1 MTDGSLWTAAR
12 IVLPAPR
19 LWALGLAGF
28 LARGGIVLFALPI
41 VVLPSVV
48 GLTTFIGP
56 NSVSAAGL
64 TARFVALVAITT
76 AVLIGWIVLAT
87 LVGAAV
93 DRAIVRAVLP
103 HVGRAATNDA
113 VGEPGLAGLFV
124 VRLVSLA
131 PFAIGVALGGLRLGQ
146 VGYDEL
152 ILPSDSTTPFVLR
165 VLRGAPEVV
174 AVLVLTW
181 LASELIGA
189 VAVRVALVERRPAL
203 QSLGRAL
210 GWIAHRP
217 LRAFAVLL
225 VTVLA
230 SLIVV
235 GPLVVAATALWT
247 AVQRVLLGDPDPLAG
262 LAIVAL
268 LVVVWAAG
276 LTLSG
281 IVAAWRGAA
290 WSLVVL
296 EDHRG
301 GGPVDA
307 RGGTL

>member
-1 MTDGSLWTAAR
+1 VTDGSLWTAAR

-41 VVLPSVV
+41 IVLPSVV

-64 TARFVALVAITT
+64 TARFVALVAVTI
-76 AVLIGWIVLAT
+76 AVLIAWIVLAT

-103 HVGRAATNDA
+103 NAGRAATNDA
-113 VGEPGLAGLFV
+113 AGETGLASLFV

-189 VAVRVALVERRPAL
+189 VAVRVAIVEQRSAL
-203 QSLGRAL
+203 PSLGTAL
-210 GWIAHRP
+210 GWIARRP
-217 LRAFAVLL
+217 LRAFGFLL
-225 VTVLA
+225 VTVLI
-230 SLIVV
+230 SLIVI
-235 GPLVVAATALWT
+235 GPLIVAAAALWT
-247 AVQRVLLGDPDPLAG
+247 AVQRVLLDDPDPVAG
-262 LAIVAL
+262 LAVVTL
-268 LVVVWAAG
+268 LLVVWAAG

-281 IVAAWRGAA
+281 MVAAWRGVA
-290 WSLVVL
+290 WSLAVL

-301 GGPVDA
+301 GGPVA
-307 RGGTL
+307 VRGGTL

>member
-1 MTDGSLWTAAR
+1 MIDGSLWTAAR
-12 IVLPAPR
+12 VVLAAPR

-64 TARFVALVAITT
+64 AGRFVALIALTT
-76 AVLIGWIVLAT
+76 AVLVSWIVLAT
-87 LVGAAV
+87 LVGAIV

-103 HVGRAATNDA
+103 DPGRGATNDA
-113 VGEPGLAGLFV
+113 AREPGLASLFV
-124 VRLVSLA
+124 VRLVSLI

-165 VLRGAPEVV
+165 VLRGTPEVV
-174 AVLVLTW
+174 ALLVLAW
-181 LASELIGA
+181 LASELLGA
-189 VAVRVALVERRPAL
+189 VAVRLAIVEHRTALR
-203 QSLGRAL
+203 SIGRAI
-210 GWIAHRP
+210 GWIARRP
-217 LRAFAVLL
+217 IRAFGILL
-225 VTVLA
+225 ATVIV
-230 SLIVV
+230 SLIVI
-235 GPLVVAATALWT
+235 GPAIAAAAALWPV
-247 AVQRVLLGDPDPLAG
+247 VQHALLGDPRPLAG
-262 LAIVAL
+262 VAAVGL
-268 LVVVWAAG
+268 LVAVWAAG

-281 IVAAWRGAA
+281 IVAAWRGVA
-290 WSLVVL
+290 WSLAVV

-301 GGPVDA
+301 GGPVEA
-307 RGGTL
+307 GGGTL